1 MAATENGPML
11 WNPYSDDRLE
21 YNELAWHQNE
31 KSFSQTYRQKLANE
45 IVLEYDLDLFD
56 TLHELDYRRFP
67 SRDEFIEEYFEELG
81 EYMHNDLCVLKPD
94 A

>member
-1 MAATENGPML
+1 MAFHTAF
-11 WNPYSDDRLE
+11 WNPNADDARIE

-45 IVLEYDLDLFD
+45 IVLKYDLDLFD
-56 TLHELDYRRFP
+56 TLHELDYRRFH
-67 SRDEFIEEYFEELG
+67 SRDEFIEEYFDELG
-81 EYMHNDLCVLKPD
+81 EYMHNDLCVLKPN